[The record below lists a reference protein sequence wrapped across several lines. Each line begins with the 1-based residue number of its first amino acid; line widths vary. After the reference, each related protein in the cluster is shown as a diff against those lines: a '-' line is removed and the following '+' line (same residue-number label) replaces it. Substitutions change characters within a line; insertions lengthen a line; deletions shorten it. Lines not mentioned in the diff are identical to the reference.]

1 VDFGEMSENS
11 VETNPDAKWSSLSG
25 EVQGYAQEEWVTA
38 SEVAAAAAGGRASTH
53 DEACEQYAGGS
64 LLEADPQH
72 TVLAVGSLLEFYA
85 EPSTGRLW
93 VWNPKTRQAWW
104 HPGVLASCGP
114 TVSLDHTS
122 GDGEQQPTSPTA
134 TTLIE
139 CTGGEPSPQSFG
151 AVDDVF
157 VC

>member
-1 VDFGEMSENS
+1 MSDNS
-11 VETNPDAKWSSLSG
+11 VKTNPDAKWSSVSG
-25 EVQGYAQEEWVTA
+25 EVQGPAKEESVTA

-64 LLEADPQH
+64 LLEADPQKA
-72 TVLAVGSLLEFYA
+72 VLAVGSRLELYA
-85 EPSTGRLW
+85 EPWTGRLW
-93 VWNPKTRQAWW
+93 VWDPLNEKAWW

-114 TVSLDHTS
+114 TVSLDRTS

-139 CTGGEPSPQSFG
+139 CTGGEPSTQSFG